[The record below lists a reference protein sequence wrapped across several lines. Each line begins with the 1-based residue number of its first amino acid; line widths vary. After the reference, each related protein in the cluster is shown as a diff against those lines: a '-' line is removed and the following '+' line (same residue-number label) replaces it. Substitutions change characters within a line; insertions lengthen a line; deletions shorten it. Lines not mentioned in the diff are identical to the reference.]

1 MTLKKI
7 VVSASLLLLLIGI
20 VLYHIPQHVQKSYIA
35 VGYKNQLNDEIKTNL
50 DLDVTIKKRLFS
62 KHIIDGTLSIGGQR
76 YLVSNHIYYN
86 PSNEPMPVDNTMS
99 LLETLRDKFSG
110 RSYRLMHRVTDFN
123 PLHAHAFIIV
133 DISRDF
139 QYIYVSVNDKQQ
151 VGTNYVGPASNM
163 QEVIDVS
170 HRLFG
175 DINRNK

>member
-35 VGYKNQLNDEIKTNL
+35 VGYKNQWNDEIKTNL

-62 KHIIDGTLSIGGQR
+62 KHIIDGTLSIGGQ
-76 YLVSNHIYYN
+76 
-86 PSNEPMPVDNTMS
+86 
-99 LLETLRDKFSG
+99 
-110 RSYRLMHRVTDFN
+110 
-123 PLHAHAFIIV
+123 A
-133 DISRDF
+133 SRDF
-139 QYIYVSVNDKQQ
+139 QDIYVSVNDKQQ

-163 QEVIDVS
+163 QEVRDVS

-175 DINRNK
+175 EINQTNPNK